1 MSIGSGGGGLLT
13 CVSTIFSQIN
23 PSIKLAECKAPS
35 LEVASESDVHSFL
48 LIKRKSTEGRG
59 DSSRL
64 VSDGAP
70 AEVNACKRVKWVGPS
85 RSARSRICMTNQSS
99 STAQLPPTTPD

>member
-1 MSIGSGGGGLLT
+1 MRRLGCLSVGSGGGGLF
-13 CVSTIFSQIN
+13 CVSTIFLQIN
-23 PSIKLAECKAPS
+23 PSIQLTDWKAPS
-35 LEVASESDVHSFL
+35 LKVVSEPDVHSFL

-64 VSDGAP
+64 VSDGAR

-85 RSARSRICMTNQSS
+85 RSAACASKD
-99 STAQLPPTTPD
+99 LHD